1 MNFRSLT
8 REKLRFNEQI
18 ELERKAWLE
27 DEKKLRNSIHQLQK
41 DNNLIM
47 VIAYSSAIFRPTFIR
62 MSAWA

>member
-62 MSAWA
+62 M